1 MAATDVR
8 TFDHLAARYDRISTL
23 LGADLRAWMAVRL
36 PARGGR
42 AVDLGCGTGVQTA
55 LLADR
60 FDEVLAVDLSGPM
73 VDFARHRRP
82 RTGVRYEQRDLRDVT
97 ADTDGRFDLVFSAYT
112 LHHVELDVALHRI
125 RSLVR
130 PGGQVLLVDVVDDRQ
145 PVPRWWFRRQAW
157 RMLAGDLRH
166 RRRPVREAVELLR
179 LQLDGDWLDH
189 QTSDHLLP
197 PAGWEATARRAFPDA
212 EITALH
218 RARAVRWHAP
228 DPGGWAPPRRRLISR
243 RPGSAAP
250 GVGHAGPGPAAR
262 SRAGPDRS
270 SERHA

>member
-1 MAATDVR
+1 MAGTDVR

-23 LGADLRAWMAVRL
+23 LGADLRAWMAVHL
-36 PARGGR
+36 PARGDR

-73 VDFARHRRP
+73 VDFARHRRS

-112 LHHVELDVALHRI
+112 LHHVELDAALQRI

-145 PVPRWWFRRQAW
+145 PVPRRWFRRQAW

-189 QTSDHLLP
+189 QTSDRLLP
-197 PAGWEATARRAFPDA
+197 PAGWDAHCRAVLTGAT
-212 EITALH
+212 ITPLR
-218 RARAVRWHAP
+218 RARALDWRSC
-228 DPGGWAPPRRRLISR
+228 PP
-243 RPGSAAP
+243 
-250 GVGHAGPGPAAR
+250 H
-262 SRAGPDRS
+262 D
-270 SERHA
+270 